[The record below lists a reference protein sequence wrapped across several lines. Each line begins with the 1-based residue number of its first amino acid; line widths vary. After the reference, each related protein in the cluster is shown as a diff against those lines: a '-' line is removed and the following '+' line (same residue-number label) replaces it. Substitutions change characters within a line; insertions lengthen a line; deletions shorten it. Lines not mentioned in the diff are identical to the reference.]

1 MNLFICSGLDPHVYF
16 DNKPKLNIVLIG
28 CFMASLLLHMAVRLR
43 IVIYKL
49 NTKPGQQP
57 TVSCLLQKFVTNF
70 ENQSLSDFTMNVAM
84 VILLGF
90 GVTFLIAFNNVKPS
104 ELNVYPNYYFI
115 YFLHIYAPLTFGG
128 FITFFIYFR
137 HKPLQIFISKEM
149 KVLLERY
156 LHL

>member
-1 MNLFICSGLDPHVYF
+1 MNLFICSGLDPHLYF
-16 DNKPKLNIVLIG
+16 DNKPKLNIAVIG
-28 CFMASLLLHMAVRLR
+28 CSIASLLLHVAVRLR
-43 IVIYKL
+43 IVIYQW

-57 TVSCLLQKFVTNF
+57 NVSGLFKKFVNNF

-137 HKPLQIFISKEM
+137 HKPLQIFIGKEM

-156 LHL
+156 VHL